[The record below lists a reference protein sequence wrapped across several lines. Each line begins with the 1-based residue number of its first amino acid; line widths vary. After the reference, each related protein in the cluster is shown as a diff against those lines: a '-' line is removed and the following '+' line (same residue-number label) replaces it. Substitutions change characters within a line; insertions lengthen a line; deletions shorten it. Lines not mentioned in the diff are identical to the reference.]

1 MKPIYHGT
9 VKCGL
14 SKIKPFKR
22 YTPGGKDV
30 ADAIPPR
37 IYATYNPAYA
47 VAHSFPWSSDDGVD
61 ISIKDGVI
69 TLIIPKDRQSVLEQ
83 KVCIYTLPDTTFI
96 FTSEEETGLTYHSTV
111 EVIPTNCECF
121 DTVTI
126 AIEHFGG
133 NIQIVS

>member
-9 VKCGL
+9 VKCDL
-14 SKIKPFKR
+14 SKIEPFKR
-22 YTPGGKDV
+22 YTPGGKDL
-30 ADAIPPR
+30 ADTIPPR

-61 ISIKDGVI
+61 IAIKDGVV
-69 TLIIPKDRQSVLEQ
+69 TLVVPKDKQSVLEQ
-83 KVCIYTLPDTTFI
+83 KVCIYTLPDTI
-96 FTSEEETGLTYHSTV
+96 FTFTAEEETGLTYHSTV

-121 DTVTI
+121 DSVTI

-133 NIQIVS
+133 NIKLVS